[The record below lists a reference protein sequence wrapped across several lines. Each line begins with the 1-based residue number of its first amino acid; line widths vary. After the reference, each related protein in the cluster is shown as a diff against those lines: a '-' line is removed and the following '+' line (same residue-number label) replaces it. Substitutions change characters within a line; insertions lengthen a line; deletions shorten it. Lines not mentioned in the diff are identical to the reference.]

1 MKGDSG
7 HRECGLRAAGMKDG
21 QRAPGMRT
29 AGSVTELC
37 ETVQEWNGREK
48 EYIEFEEKSGN

>member
-1 MKGDSG
+1 M
-7 HRECGLRAAGMKDG
+7 LTNLAT
-21 QRAPGMRT
+21 PGMRT